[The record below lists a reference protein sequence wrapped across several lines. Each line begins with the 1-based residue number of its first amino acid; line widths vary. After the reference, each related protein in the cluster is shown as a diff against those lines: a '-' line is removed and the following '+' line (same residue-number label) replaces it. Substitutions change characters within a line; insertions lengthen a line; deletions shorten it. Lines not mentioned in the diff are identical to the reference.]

1 MFITSGAT
9 IAAGT
14 YSQQGRG
21 CWKTQPALDSQLVT
35 LIKKIYSS
43 AAQLHQCMRAQ
54 LKIDFSKYRS
64 SYNGVCVYIRTNTV
78 QRALT

>member
-9 IAAGT
+9 IAART
-14 YSQQGRG
+14 YSQQGVLEK
-21 CWKTQPALDSQLVT
+21 KTRPALDSQLVT

-54 LKIDFSKYRS
+54 LKIDR
-64 SYNGVCVYIRTNTV
+64 CVHFLHTMVHI
-78 QRALT
+78 QLLTEQV